1 MIKVYFARPIS
12 QYGNLQDQRDLQL
25 LEDLNFKVV
34 NPNKE
39 CLEGEYKA
47 RGMDTY
53 LDLVVECDL
62 VVFRAFVNGKISAG
76 VWKEINCGV
85 PIMELPTLMHREL
98 SVDDT
103 REYLKLL
110 SQR

>member
-1 MIKVYFARPIS
+1 MKVYFARPIS
-12 QYGNLQDQRDLQL
+12 QYGNLQDQRDLAL
-25 LEDLNFKVV
+25 LEQLEFEVV

-39 CLEGEYKA
+39 TLEAEYKN

-62 VVFRAFVNGKISAG
+62 VVFRSFPDGKISAG

-85 PIMELPTLMHREL
+85 PAMELPTTIGREL

-110 SQR
+110 GAR

>member
-1 MIKVYFARPIS
+1 MKVYFARPVS
-12 QYGNLQDQRDLQL
+12 QYGNKQDERDLEML
-25 LEDLNFKVV
+25 KELGFKVV

-39 CLEGEYKA
+39 ALAKEYQN

-62 VVFRAFVNGKISAG
+62 VVFRSFVDGKISAG

-85 PIMELPTLMHREL
+85 PVLELPTLPGREL
-98 SVDDT
+98 SVETT
-103 REYLKLL
+103 REYLTLL
-110 SQR
+110 GQR